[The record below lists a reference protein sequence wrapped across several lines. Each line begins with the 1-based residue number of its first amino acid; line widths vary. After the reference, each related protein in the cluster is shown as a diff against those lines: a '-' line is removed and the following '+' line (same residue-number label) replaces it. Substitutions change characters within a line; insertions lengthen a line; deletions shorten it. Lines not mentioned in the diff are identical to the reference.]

1 METVDEK
8 INLTPIPGYNE
19 MVIRHGEALRLMEPS
34 KVSIVGQINS
44 PLVFLQKRKDGVS
57 SSLNHLLVDALKF
70 SITLIVDEDSAYFKQ
85 IKGQLSISDEILSKF
100 QINSSK
106 EWSSHDLAELI
117 KINRRYF
124 ESKDAAMKLVTTLRN
139 FKAKVEKEIENIKD
153 DKANFRSLKAQKV
166 ESNLPDDFNINIPIF
181 KGMDTETINVE
192 IVVNQNTLD
201 CRLVSPDLEQLI
213 YDISQKAMSS
223 VVSAITELCPELVI
237 INI

>member
-1 METVDEK
+1 
-8 INLTPIPGYNE
+8 
-19 MVIRHGEALRLMEPS
+19 
-34 KVSIVGQINS
+34 
-44 PLVFLQKRKDGVS
+44 
-57 SSLNHLLVDALKF
+57 VDALKF

-85 IKGQLSISDEILSKF
+85 IKGQLALSDEILSKF

-117 KINRRYF
+117 KMNRRYF

-153 DKANFRSLKAQKV
+153 DKANFRALKAQKV

-181 KGMDTETINVE
+181 KGMEPETINVE

-213 YDISQKAMSS
+213 YDLSQKAMSG
-223 VVSAITELCPELVI
+223 VVSAITEFCPELVI